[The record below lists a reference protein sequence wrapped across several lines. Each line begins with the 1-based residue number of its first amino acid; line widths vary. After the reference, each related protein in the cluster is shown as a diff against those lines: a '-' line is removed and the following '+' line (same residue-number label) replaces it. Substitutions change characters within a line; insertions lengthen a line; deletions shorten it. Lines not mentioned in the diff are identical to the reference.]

1 MIVRRV
7 QDKTIEVTFPKP
19 YTLESRFGT
28 RLIAFAE
35 APGVRLVRDGEG
47 ISGVECEEKDFL
59 NLLRDA
65 GASKETLTG
74 VRRAL
79 DESKKAQRE
88 RMRG

>member
-19 YTLESRFGT
+19 YTPDSKFGA
-28 RLIAFAE
+28 RLLAFE
-35 APGVRLVRDGEG
+35 QEPGVRLVRDGEA
-47 ISGVECEEKDFL
+47 IAGVECEEKDFL
-59 NLLRDA
+59 DLLRDA

-79 DESKKAQRE
+79 DESKKARRE